1 MLRSTPRP
9 SLTLLLGSTLL
20 FACSSSTA
28 PGNGGGGSG
37 SVVVTAATPAS
48 GDGTLSGIAV
58 GQDTLSINAV
68 LHRAVRLTGTVGAVE
83 HSIEVY
89 FAESSG
95 TVYSATHTWGTDISG
110 QPPVV
115 DGVLSCAT
123 GGTACVPAQVT
134 VNPTSRVITLT
145 NATFPDALG
154 GGATSTLNGTIS
166 Y

>member
-1 MLRSTPRP
+1 MLRSTPRL
-9 SLTLLLGSTLL
+9 SLSLFIGSALLS
-20 FACSSSTA
+20 ACSSSTA

-48 GDGTLSGIAV
+48 GDGTLSAIAV

-89 FAESSG
+89 FAESNG
-95 TVYSATHTWGTDISG
+95 AVYSATHTWGTDIGG
-110 QPPVV
+110 QPPAI

-123 GGTACVPAQVT
+123 GGTACLPAQVS
-134 VNPTSRVITLT
+134 VNTSSRVITLT

-154 GGATSTLNGTIS
+154 GGATSTINGTIS